1 MECKDLRIPNFLLHL
16 AVFYFRDK
24 ISSKIISNA
33 IFNCKLKYYSQVI
46 YQRVK
51 HHWEE
56 ERGGKF
62 FFSILLSLSFPPLP
76 PNSEPSC
83 FKLGQIELK

>member
-62 FFSILLSLSFPPLP
+62 FFLFFFHC
-76 PNSEPSC
+76 PSHPSPQT
-83 FKLGQIELK
+83 LNLHASN